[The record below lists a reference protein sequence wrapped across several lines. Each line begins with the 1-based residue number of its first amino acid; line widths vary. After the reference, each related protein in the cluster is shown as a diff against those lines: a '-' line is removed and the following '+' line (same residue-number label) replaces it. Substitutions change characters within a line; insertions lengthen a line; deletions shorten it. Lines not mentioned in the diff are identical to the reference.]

1 MSQRVDE
8 LSFEEAVVRLE
19 EIISGMESG
28 SLTLDESLSRFEQA
42 VSLSRFCAAKLEAAE
57 ERISVLTAEEGLQ
70 PAVGLSW
77 VSPVGAN
84 GVAEEE

>member
-1 MSQRVDE
+1 MSQQGDE
-8 LSFEEAVVRLE
+8 MTFEEAVGRLE

-28 SLTLDESLSRFEQA
+28 NMTLDESLLRFEQA

-70 PAVGLSW
+70 PASGLSW
-77 VSPVGAN
+77 VGATSLTI
-84 GVAEEE
+84 VSDEE